1 MRQLV
6 HGLSPSV
13 ARQATRTARP
23 DAARA
28 GTRRLVVLLASLV
41 LVTLVLASCG
51 RGALADGVTDSTFVA
66 AMADLERVERAP
78 GLDDPARVA
87 ARTAALQRRGL
98 TRASLEAA
106 AAALA
111 DDPERAVA
119 LYRAI
124 GAKANGDS
132 AVRRDSASGSAVLR
146 RR

>member
-6 HGLSPSV
+6 HGLSRCV
-13 ARQATRTARP
+13 ARRPTRGAV
-23 DAARA
+23 
-28 GTRRLVVLLASLV
+28 RRLVVRALRHLV
-41 LVTLVLASCG
+41 LLVTIALAACG
-51 RGALADGVTDSTFVA
+51 RRELSEGVTDSTFVA

-98 TRASLEAA
+98 TQAQLEAA

-111 DDPERAVA
+111 DDPARAVA
-119 LYRAI
+119 VYRAI
-124 GAKANGDS
+124 EARASGDT
-132 AVRRDSASGSAVLR
+132 ATRRDSTAGSAVLR